1 MSELNE
7 LFTAAGISGLL
18 ALTLMEIMLG
28 IDNVIFVSIILG
40 KLKTEK
46 EKKKA
51 SLTWMVAGMIMRIL
65 LLYVLG
71 SLLNGEKE
79 LFNLFNHSVSLKDVI
94 MIGGGLFL
102 LVNTTLEIHNK
113 LEGDDPNE
121 SIEHKKSGIGFTPI
135 IRQIILVDFIFS
147 VDGIITSVGMSK
159 LQIVRYAAVIISM
172 IVMFLF
178 ARKIS
183 RLINQHPTFKMLALS
198 FLILIAFTLIVDGM
212 HVDSFEIPH
221 GYVYFA
227 MAFSLGVELL
237 NLQLR
242 KKSKKPVALR
252 TPSIDSKKDDNLYSL
267 KITWLPGKDWPG
279 LLSIKDHCLKTIK

>member
-1 MSELNE
+1 MNE
-7 LFTAAGISGLL
+7 LSQLFTTGGLTGLL

-40 KLKTEK
+40 KLKTEQ

-51 SLTWMVAGMIMRIL
+51 STIWMVVGMTMRIV
-65 LLYVLG
+65 LLYILG

-79 LFNLFNHSVSLKDVI
+79 LFKIWEHPVSLQDII
-94 MIGGGLFL
+94 MVGGGLFL

-113 LEGDDPNE
+113 LEGEDPNE
-121 SIEHKKSGIGFTPI
+121 AIEHKKSGISLASI
-135 IRQIILVDFIFS
+135 VRQIVLIDFIFS

-159 LQIVRYAAVIISM
+159 LQVVRFAAVIISM
-172 IVMFLF
+172 LVMFVF

-183 RLINQHPTFKMLALS
+183 NFINQHPTFKMLALS
-198 FLILIAFTLIVDGM
+198 FLILIAFTLIVDGV
-212 HVDSFEIPH
+212 HVDKIEIPH

-237 NLQLR
+237 NLKFK
-242 KKSKKPVALR
+242 KKSKKPVELR
-252 TPSIDSKKDDNLYSL
+252 TPTIDKEQDDNL
-267 KITWLPGKDWPG
+267 
-279 LLSIKDHCLKTIK
+279 